1 MMAHPGIPPIHD
13 TRKVFG
19 IGWAKTGTTT
29 LGVCLKRLGFRHQGQ
44 DLSLVHD
51 LQRGDL
57 SRILDI
63 ATRHQVFE
71 DWPWLLLFR
80 ELDTHFPGSRF
91 ILTTRDPE
99 RWLQSYRNM
108 LRGQGLASEG
118 MNEIRSILYGL
129 PFPDVTDGQLLDRYR
144 RHQREVLAY
153 FDGRSSDLL
162 VVDWEAGDGWPQL
175 CGFLGMD
182 IPDRPFPHANR
193 GRYPDR

>member
-1 MMAHPGIPPIHD
+1 MAHPGIPPIHD

-80 ELDTHFPGSRF
+80 ELDAFPREPVHPDDARPGALAAELPQHAPRAGSG
-91 ILTTRDPE
+91 E
-99 RWLQSYRNM
+99 
-108 LRGQGLASEG
+108 
-118 MNEIRSILYGL
+118 
-129 PFPDVTDGQLLDRYR
+129 
-144 RHQREVLAY
+144 
-153 FDGRSSDLL
+153 
-162 VVDWEAGDGWPQL
+162 
-175 CGFLGMD
+175 
-182 IPDRPFPHANR
+182 
-193 GRYPDR
+193 